1 VAAEL
6 VVATPLLLLLLLGI
20 IQFALWQ
27 HATHVADAVA
37 QQGLAAGRLDGAS
50 ANAGQIA
57 ARSVL
62 DQLGTGVLVAPHISA
77 ERTLSTTTVT
87 VTGTAEAVIPFL
99 HLPVRAIAVG
109 LTEHFTV
116 ASTAGFSTAG
126 FSTAR
131 FSNAGFST
139 AGFSTAGFSTAGFS
153 TAVSNTAGAAP

>member
-1 VAAEL
+1 MSVVRQPPAPRERERGAVAAEL
-6 VVATPLLLLLLLGI
+6 VVATPLLLLLLMGI

-50 ANAGQIA
+50 ANAGQIE

-77 ERTLSTTTVT
+77 ARTLTTTTVT

-99 HLPVRAIAVG
+99 HLPVRAVAVG
-109 LTEHFTV
+109 PTEHFT
-116 ASTAGFSTAG
+116 TG
-126 FSTAR
+126 
-131 FSNAGFST
+131 
-139 AGFSTAGFSTAGFS
+139 GFS